1 MMWGN
6 DGWWI
11 VMWVWMALFWGGV
24 ILGAMW
30 LMGSFRRGTGGG
42 DGAHDILDRRLA
54 SGDIDVDEHR
64 RLGAELGER
73 GRGKSDAPRVG
84 LMIALVVVLGLVTLS
99 IAGMFGSN
107 WDGWDG
113 WGMGG
118 MHGGGRN
125 SSGDS
130 VVQGGMRTN
139 VTIEDYTF
147 RPGNL
152 EIPIGATVTWTNE
165 DSATHDAKAR
175 SADWETERL
184 SDGES
189 DTLTFD
195 SAGVYDYYC
204 SIHPNMKARLRVTQS
219 P

>member
-11 VMWVWMALFWGGV
+11 VMWVWMVLFWGGV

-30 LMGSFRRGTGGG
+30 LVGSFRRGAGGG
-42 DGAHDILDRRLA
+42 DGAHDVLDGRLA
-54 SGDIDVDEHR
+54 NGDIDVDEHR
-64 RLGAELGER
+64 RLGAELGKR
-73 GRGKSDAPRVG
+73 GRGKSDAPGVG

-130 VVQGGMRTN
+130 VVQGWHA
-139 VTIEDYTF
+139 Y
-147 RPGNL
+147 
-152 EIPIGATVTWTNE
+152 
-165 DSATHDAKAR
+165 
-175 SADWETERL
+175 ER
-184 SDGES
+184 D
-189 DTLTFD
+189 D
-195 SAGVYDYYC
+195 
-204 SIHPNMKARLRVTQS
+204 
-219 P
+219 